1 MIHFLDIKAVCRVS
15 RRPSTRMRSK
25 YLSIACQSLR
35 QIPTRQHFTCNS
47 SNSSTKR
54 FFSIMTTT
62 PGQAGIR
69 GEELAKAAAAAAAT
83 TNSSSSMDT
92 LLAHAGVRHESAS
105 HYRNKP
111 LSPPL
116 AMASTYTRPAEG
128 PYQPEDAIY
137 TRYVPIPTSTQLA
150 SSLLLVTLSLTR
162 TTLFPACLSV
172 CLLTTNQNKHGST
185 ILLVSC
191 WKKPCWSWN
200 VPILIIWKRSL
211 KKMVAVPVERHVP
224 LLLEWWQHRP
234 LFWHMVYHWR

>member
-47 SNSSTKR
+47 SSSSTKR
-54 FFSIMTTT
+54 FLSIMTTT

-69 GEELAKAAAAAAAT
+69 GEELAKAAAAAAVT
-83 TNSSSSMDT
+83 SNNNSTSMDT

-137 TRYVPIPTSTQLA
+137 TRYVPIPTQLA
-150 SSLLLVTLSLTR
+150 S
-162 TTLFPACLSV
+162 
-172 CLLTTNQNKHGST
+172 
-185 ILLVSC
+185 
-191 WKKPCWSWN
+191 
-200 VPILIIWKRSL
+200 
-211 KKMVAVPVERHVP
+211 
-224 LLLEWWQHRP
+224 
-234 LFWHMVYHWR
+234 